1 MLGRFGARLWLTPAK
16 ESAYRQAWRPLA
28 PSPGCSIGIERPRC
42 RSPGVGEVVAAS
54 GLPKLEPARLRVPIF

>member
-16 ESAYRQAWRPLA
+16 ERAYRQAWRPLA
-28 PSPGCSIGIERPRC
+28 PSPGCSPRC
-42 RSPGVGEVVAAS
+42 WSPGVGEVVAAS